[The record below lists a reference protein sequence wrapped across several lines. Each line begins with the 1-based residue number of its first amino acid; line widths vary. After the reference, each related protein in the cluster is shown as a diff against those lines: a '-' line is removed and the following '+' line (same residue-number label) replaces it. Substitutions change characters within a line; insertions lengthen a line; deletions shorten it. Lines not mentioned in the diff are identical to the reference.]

1 MMKCG
6 ETFLKILFAGRPGRN
21 YIASP
26 FSPGGEEGAGS
37 REQGAGSREQGAGS
51 RERKSEVGAQG
62 SGGVNFGRL
71 ALAGRGFFDIGVE
84 ENAEKL
90 KF

>member
-6 ETFLKILFAGRPGRN
+6 RNIFKNIICRPARTQLYCVPVFAGGR
-21 YIASP
+21 
-26 FSPGGEEGAGS
+26 GEEG
-37 REQGAGSREQGAGS
+37 EAGS

-84 ENAEKL
+84 GNAEKL
-90 KF
+90 KL

>member
-37 REQGAGSREQGAGS
+37 REQGAGSRE
-51 RERKSEVGAQG
+51 RKSEVGAQR

>member
-6 ETFLKILFAGRPGRN
+6 EIFLKYYLQAGPDAIMLRPRFRRGR
-21 YIASP
+21 
-26 FSPGGEEGAGS
+26 GEEG
-37 REQGAGSREQGAGS
+37 GAGS

>member
-1 MMKCG
+1 MNDEMRRNI
-6 ETFLKILFAGRPGRN
+6 FKILFAGRPRRN
-21 YIASP
+21 YIAFP
-26 FSPGGEEGAGS
+26 FSPGGEERRG
-37 REQGAGSREQGAGS
+37 EQGAGS
-51 RERKSEVGAQG
+51 RERKSEVGAQR

>member
-1 MMKCG
+1 MKYG
-6 ETFLKILFAGRPGRN
+6 EIFLKYYLPAGPDAIILRPRFRRGVR
-21 YIASP
+21 
-26 FSPGGEEGAGS
+26 
-37 REQGAGSREQGAGS
+37 REQGAGS

>member
-1 MMKCG
+1 MKCAAKYFQNISCRPG
-6 ETFLKILFAGRPGRN
+6 HTHLYCAAVFAGWR
-21 YIASP
+21 
-26 FSPGGEEGAGS
+26 GEEG
-37 REQGAGSREQGAGS
+37 EAGS